1 MPTEAIDTSEPQAV
15 PALVAESAKPRI
27 VAVTAAPVVA
37 IKAAELEW
45 FFCWGQS
52 VFERST
58 FGALLERQSL
68 YGQEPIPCEECGGD
82 GFKVSADGT
91 KLDDTCGG
99 CRGCGIARTRR
110 VSKRTKGVRLSTERC
125 GPCHGRAGRT
135 ECDRCRGA
143 GYTSHNPVHVGCQQH
158 EAAHH
163 VPDDAALTRYAVVSR
178 WLMAL
183 DARSPAS
190 VEVLELYYGLDGMRW
205 GRVEAFGRVYSLGH
219 MTRPGRKLLEG
230 RDNPQQLPIL
240 QLFENVALSP
250 TTKKLERGARLLR
263 EIQREG
269 QALHDAACQLW
280 AQAVA
285 SVASRKRAG

>member
-1 MPTEAIDTSEPQAV
+1 
-15 PALVAESAKPRI
+15 
-27 VAVTAAPVVA
+27 
-37 IKAAELEW
+37 
-45 FFCWGQS
+45 
-52 VFERST
+52 
-58 FGALLERQSL
+58 
-68 YGQEPIPCEECGGD
+68 
-82 GFKVSADGT
+82 
-91 KLDDTCGG
+91 
-99 CRGCGIARTRR
+99 
-110 VSKRTKGVRLSTERC
+110 
-125 GPCHGRAGRT
+125 
-135 ECDRCRGA
+135 
-143 GYTSHNPVHVGCQQH
+143 VGCQQH